1 MAVIQA
7 TSMERYAPSGIK
19 ILIVGG
25 GIAGLG
31 FAIEAYRKGHEV
43 SILERRPDFNDYG
56 DLIAFQPSCL
66 ATPEKWP
73 GFMER
78 CREVQVGSTGTIHKY
93 DGTQIGSHTFP
104 LAMSRAVFINTLHEY
119 TQSLGIKIKFSSQV
133 IEYFETD
140 DHAGVIL
147 EDGTAATADI
157 VVAAD
162 GVGSKSW
169 KLVSGFKEKATS
181 SGFALFRATFPAE
194 LALDKPSVAKEYG
207 DVKDRV
213 KLIAGPGA
221 HVILARAGPSIIFML
236 THRDTGNG
244 EEEWTKK
251 TSIDNALPYIDGWAP
266 EVRDIIESA
275 PNREAVD
282 FKLMWRNPRDTW
294 FSPKKRVIQIGDAA
308 HSFLPTSTSGASM
321 ALEDGFSLAAC
332 LQIAGKKDAP
342 LAIRVHN
349 HLRAGRVSCAQRLGL
364 KNRELY
370 HCADWDAPDFDPTP
384 FRTLVGKWLVHHD
397 PEQYAYDNYETCA
410 SHLTAGTLF
419 ENTNA
424 VPGFPNKPWTVQE
437 LLEASDHG
445 EKIVDEGDWF

>member
-1 MAVIQA
+1 
-7 TSMERYAPSGIK
+7 MERYAPSGIK

-43 SILERRPDFNDYG
+43 SILERRPDFNDYGKSLLEYSLLRGALLMASAG

-236 THRDTGNG
+236 THRVRVQDC
-244 EEEWTKK
+244 
-251 TSIDNALPYIDGWAP
+251 SLLSSLLADIYAL
-266 EVRDIIESA
+266 
-275 PNREAVD
+275 
-282 FKLMWRNPRDTW
+282 L
-294 FSPKKRVIQIGDAA
+294 
-308 HSFLPTSTSGASM
+308 
-321 ALEDGFSLAAC
+321 
-332 LQIAGKKDAP
+332 
-342 LAIRVHN
+342 
-349 HLRAGRVSCAQRLGL
+349 
-364 KNRELY
+364 
-370 HCADWDAPDFDPTP
+370 
-384 FRTLVGKWLVHHD
+384 
-397 PEQYAYDNYETCA
+397 
-410 SHLTAGTLF
+410 
-419 ENTNA
+419 
-424 VPGFPNKPWTVQE
+424 
-437 LLEASDHG
+437 
-445 EKIVDEGDWF
+445 